1 MFTRKSIASVNGYV
15 YSMTN
20 SLSRKIAFTFYAL
33 GWSLA
38 IPLLR
43 RNRRLKEGF
52 DQRILR
58 VKPQRADLWIQAA
71 SVGESLLA
79 WELIK
84 HFQPPGPVRI
94 LMTSNTSQGMD
105 VLEKARRWAKRENI
119 DVIVK
124 TAYFPFDHPKIMQ
137 QALTEIRPKVLL
149 MLESEL
155 WPGLMAACKKQR
167 VKMLVVNGRINPKS
181 LKRYQIWP
189 SLWQDLRPDRVLA
202 ISETDALRFG
212 VLFGNDVVET
222 MPNIKFD
229 RVNEKGLTADRV
241 NPLTS
246 VIGPD
251 ERLVVLGSVRQEEEK
266 DIARLIGDMMAK
278 APRLIIGLFPR
289 HMHRLNHWRKIL
301 GDLNL
306 PWLLRSEIN
315 GHVNSGTVVLWDT
328 MGELSPA
335 YELAQTAFVGGSLA
349 PVGGQNFLEPLTCG
363 LKPVIGPYW
372 SNFFWIGREII
383 DQKLV
388 IQVNNWQELSEVLLK
403 KLSQP
408 LQREQTKDAVIDYVR
423 NRQGGTGQACKVIVD
438 FLQK

>member
-1 MFTRKSIASVNGYV
+1 
-15 YSMTN
+15 MTN

-38 IPLLR
+38 IPLLHS
-43 RNRRLKEGF
+43 NRRLKEGF

-58 VKPQRADLWIQAA
+58 VEPQRADLWIQAA

-84 HFQPPGPVRI
+84 HLHPPGPVRI

-105 VLEKARRWAKRENI
+105 VLEKTRRWAKRENENLT
-119 DVIVK
+119 VQ
-124 TAYFPFDHPKIMQ
+124 TAYFPFDQPKIMQ
-137 QALTEIRPKVLL
+137 QALTAIRPKVLL

-155 WPGLMAACKKQR
+155 WPGLMAACKKQG

-189 SLWQDLRPDRVLA
+189 SLWRDLRPDRILA
-202 ISETDALRFG
+202 ISKTDASRFG
-212 VLFGNDVVET
+212 VLFGNDLVET

-229 RVNEKGLTADRV
+229 RVNEKGLTAGRV

-251 ERLVVLGSVRQEEEK
+251 ERLVVLGSVRQEEER

-278 APRLIIGLFPR
+278 DHRLIIGLFPR
-289 HMHRLNHWRKIL
+289 HMHRLGSWRKIL
-301 GDLNL
+301 ADLNL

-315 GHVNSGTVVLWDT
+315 GQVSSGTVVLWDT

-335 YELAQTAFVGGSLA
+335 YELAQAAFVGGSLA

-372 SNFFWIGREII
+372 SNFFWVGREII

-388 IQVNNWQELSEVLLK
+388 IQVNNWQELSGVLLK
-403 KLSQP
+403 KLTQP
-408 LQREQTKDAVIDYVR
+408 LQREQTKAAVIDYVR
-423 NRQGGTGQACKVIVD
+423 NRQGGTGQACKIIAD
-438 FLQK
+438 LL

>member
-1 MFTRKSIASVNGYV
+1 MND
-15 YSMTN
+15 
-20 SLSRKIAFTFYAL
+20 SLYRKIAFTFYAL

-58 VKPQRADLWIQAA
+58 VKPPRADLWIQAA

-84 HFQPPGPVRI
+84 HFQPPEPVRV

-105 VLEKARRWAKRENI
+105 VLKKARRWAKRENI
-119 DVIVK
+119 DVMVE
-124 TAYFPFDHPKIMQ
+124 TAYFPFDQPKIMQ

-202 ISETDALRFG
+202 ISKTDASRFG

-229 RVNEKGLTADRV
+229 RVNEKSLTADRV

-266 DIARLIGDMMAK
+266 DIARLIGDIMAK

-301 GDLNL
+301 DDLNL

-335 YELAQTAFVGGSLA
+335 YELAQAAFVGGSLA

-363 LKPVIGPYW
+363 LKPIIGPYW
-372 SNFFWIGREII
+372 SNFFWVGPEII

-388 IQVNNWQELSEVLLK
+388 IQVNNWQELSEVLLE

-408 LQREQTKDAVIDYVR
+408 LQREQTKAAVIDYVR

-438 FLQK
+438 FLRK

>member
-1 MFTRKSIASVNGYV
+1 
-15 YSMTN
+15 MTN

-33 GWSLA
+33 AWNLA
-38 IPLLR
+38 IPLLH

-52 DQRILR
+52 AQRILR

-84 HFQPPGPVRI
+84 HLQPTGPVRV

-105 VLEKARRWAKRENI
+105 VLEKARRWAKRENAH
-119 DVIVK
+119 VTVE
-124 TAYFPFDHPKIMQ
+124 TAYFPFDQPKIMHR
-137 QALTEIRPKVLL
+137 ALAAVRPRVMLL
-149 MLESEL
+149 LESEL
-155 WPGLMAACKKQR
+155 WPGLMAACKKQG

-181 LKRYQIWP
+181 LKRYRIWP
-189 SLWQDLRPDRVLA
+189 SLWRDLRPDRVLA
-202 ISETDALRFG
+202 ISKTDASRFG
-212 VLFGNDVVET
+212 VLFGNDIVET

-229 RVNEKGLTADRV
+229 RVNEKDLTAGRV

-246 VIGPD
+246 VIGAN
-251 ERLVVLGSVRQEEEK
+251 ERLVVLGSVRQEEEM
-266 DIARLIGDMMAK
+266 DIARLIGDMMEK
-278 APRLIIGLFPR
+278 DPHLLIGLFPR
-289 HMHRLNHWRKIL
+289 HMHRLNHWRKTL
-301 GDLNL
+301 ADLNL

-315 GHVNSGTVVLWDT
+315 GQVSSGTVILWDT

-335 YELAQTAFVGGSLA
+335 YELARVAFVGGSLA

-372 SNFFWIGREII
+372 SNFFWVGREII

-388 IQVNNWQELSEVLLK
+388 IQVNNRQELLEVLLK
-403 KLSQP
+403 KMTQP
-408 LQREQTKDAVIDYVR
+408 LQREQTKSAVIDYVR

>member
-1 MFTRKSIASVNGYV
+1 
-15 YSMTN
+15 MTD

-38 IPLLR
+38 IPLLY

-52 DQRILR
+52 EQRILR
-58 VKPQRADLWIQAA
+58 VEPPKADLWIQAA

-79 WELIK
+79 WELLK
-84 HFQPPGPVRI
+84 HLHPPEPVRI
-94 LMTSNTSQGMD
+94 LITSNTSQGMN
-105 VLEKARRWAKRENI
+105 VLKKARRWAKRENI
-119 DVIVK
+119 DVIVE
-124 TAYFPFDHPKIMQ
+124 TAYFPFDQPKIMRH
-137 QALTEIRPKVLL
+137 ALTDIRPKVLL

-155 WPGLMAACKKQR
+155 WPGLMAACKKQG
-167 VKMLVVNGRINPKS
+167 VKMLVVNGRINQKS
-181 LKRYQIWP
+181 LKHYRIWP
-189 SLWQDLRPDRVLA
+189 SLWRDLRPDRVLA
-202 ISETDALRFG
+202 ISETDASRFS

-229 RVNEKGLTADRV
+229 RVNEKSLTAGRV

-246 VIGPD
+246 MIGPE
-251 ERLVVLGSVRQEEEK
+251 ERLLVLGSVRQEEEK
-266 DIARLIGDMMAK
+266 DIARLISDMMAK
-278 APRLIIGLFPR
+278 EPRLIIGLFPR
-289 HMHRLNHWRKIL
+289 HMHRRNHWRKIL

-315 GHVNSGTVVLWDT
+315 GQVSSGTVVLWDT
-328 MGELSPA
+328 MGELTPA
-335 YELAQTAFVGGSLA
+335 YELAQAAFVGGSLA

-372 SNFFWIGREII
+372 SNFFWVGREII

-388 IQVNNWQELSEVLLK
+388 FQVNNWQELSKVLLK
-403 KLSQP
+403 KLSLP
-408 LQREQTKDAVIDYVR
+408 LQREQTKAAVIDYVR
-423 NRQGGTGQACKVIVD
+423 NRQGGTGQACKVIIN